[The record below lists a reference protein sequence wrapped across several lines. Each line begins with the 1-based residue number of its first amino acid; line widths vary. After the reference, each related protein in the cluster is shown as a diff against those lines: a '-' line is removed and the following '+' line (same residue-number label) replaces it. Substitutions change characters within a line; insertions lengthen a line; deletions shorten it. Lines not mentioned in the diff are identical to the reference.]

1 MRRYIFIGSVE
12 YSAHCLRALLDMNL
26 NIISIMCPYKESA
39 KFNSDYFDLEE
50 VARYFG
56 RDVYYFE
63 NIKQETDYI
72 RRHSPDIVLVL
83 GLSQI
88 IPGDILGIPAI
99 GCIGSHPAL
108 LPKNRGRHPIIW
120 AIANGLRKSGVTF
133 FWIDEGVDSGDIWV
147 QKEFDIDISDDALSV
162 YEKVAK
168 LSVEIL
174 RENIPQLE
182 RGIIKKIKQDDK
194 LANYWRKRTYKDGEI
209 DWRMSNKRIY
219 NLIRALAKPYVGA
232 HCIYK
237 GKEIKVWK
245 SRIIEELETYEN
257 IEPGKVISINYPW
270 LRIKTG
276 DGIIEIIE
284 HGFDPLPEVG
294 EYL

>member
-1 MRRYIFIGSVE
+1 MKRYIFIGSVE
-12 YSAHCLRALLDMNL
+12 YSAYCLRILLEMGI
-26 NIISIMCPYKESA
+26 NIIDIMCPYKEA
-39 KFNSDYFDLEE
+39 ARFNNDYFDLGKITKEFKKE
-50 VARYFG
+50 I
-56 RDVYYFE
+56 YYFSKIQNE
-63 NIKQETDYI
+63 FEHIEKQA
-72 RRHSPDIVLVL
+72 PDIIFVL

-88 IPGDILGIPAI
+88 IPSQILKIPTI

-108 LPKNRGRHPIIW
+108 LPQNRGRHPIIW
-120 AIANGLRKSGVTF
+120 AIANGLTKSGITL

-162 YEKVAK
+162 YKKVAK
-168 LSVEIL
+168 LSIEIL

-194 LANYWRKRTYKDGEI
+194 RANYWRKRTYKDGEI

-219 NLIRALAKPYVGA
+219 DLIRALTKPYVGA

-237 GKEIKVWK
+237 GKEIKIWK
-245 SRIIEELETYEN
+245 SRIIEESETYEN
-257 IEPGKVISINYPW
+257 IEPGKVISVNYPR
-270 LRIKTG
+270 LTIKTG
-276 DGIIEIIE
+276 DRILEIME
-284 HGFDPLPEVG
+284 HSFDPLPEVG